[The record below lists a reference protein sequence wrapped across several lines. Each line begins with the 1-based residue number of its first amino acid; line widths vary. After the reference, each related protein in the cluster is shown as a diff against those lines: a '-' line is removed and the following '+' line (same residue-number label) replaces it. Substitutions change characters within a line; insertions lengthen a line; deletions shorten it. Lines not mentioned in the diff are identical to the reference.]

1 MATPTPKAKTR
12 TYYGEYTLKHW
23 IDLIL
28 SKNIILPKYQR
39 SFAWKDDKIKRFI
52 LSLYRG
58 EYVPPVIIAAGQENE
73 ERANLILDG
82 QQRLTSILL
91 AALKCVPNRKKWKP
105 VDDMMEDDT
114 PAEDDMMEDDTPA
127 EDDMQGDK
135 QGDIR
140 VVAVDWSFREMLPEK
155 EYISKD
161 DLEAK
166 LLNDPNYDKLAL
178 PIDVEELLIN
188 RRLGFLYI
196 VTDDDSHQIFT
207 KLFHSIN
214 YEGVTLSKVESR
226 KALYYQDLTMTNFFE
241 GCWGDEKEVLTGLY
255 IARGAVGKE
264 RIDWLRYLSI
274 LSQKSLGQKPLTG
287 YRKESSREDYYK
299 DYVSYILG
307 LDQQTRT
314 GKFDGFKDK
323 APYKDGI
330 WKTRYKKLHEQ
341 VEKLKNKM
349 GQFASVIDAD
359 YWLFGLIF
367 YVLFEG
373 KELKEGVLDN
383 LEEEIQKQIEGVKTN
398 KDNHR
403 SRPNQL
409 SYLRDRID
417 KSIEIYEKYVS

>member
-1 MATPTPKAKTR
+1 MATSTAKAKTR

-28 SKNIILPKYQR
+28 SKDIILPDYQR
-39 SFAWKDDKIKRFI
+39 SFAWKEDKIKRFI
-52 LSLYRG
+52 LSLHER
-58 EYVPPVIIAAGQENE
+58 EYVPPVIIAAGQENGKSV
-73 ERANLILDG
+73 NLILDG

-91 AALKCVPNRKKWKP
+91 AALKCVPNREKWKP
-105 VDDMMEDDT
+105 ESDIMEDDS
-114 PAEDDMMEDDTPA
+114 PAEDDI
-127 EDDMQGDK
+127 QGDE
-135 QGDIR
+135 QQDIR
-140 VVAVDWSFREMLPEK
+140 VSVVDWSFRELLDKE
-155 EYISKD
+155 EYISKEA
-161 DLEAK
+161 LEAK

-178 PIDVEELLIN
+178 PKDIDMEELLVN

-196 VTDDDSHQIFT
+196 VADDDFADSHRIFT
-207 KLFHSIN
+207 KLFYSIN

-241 GCWGDEKEVLTGLY
+241 GCWEDKKEVLTGLY
-255 IARGAVGKE
+255 IATGAVGKE

-274 LSQKSLGQKPLTG
+274 LSQKSLGQEPLTG

-349 GQFASVIDAD
+349 GRFASVIDAD

-373 KELKEGVLDN
+373 KELKDGVLDN
-383 LEEEIQKQIEGVKTN
+383 LGEDIRKKIKEAKA

-409 SYLRDRID
+409 SYLRNRID
-417 KSIEIYEKYVS
+417 ESIEIYREYVS